1 MFIPKSML
9 KMFFL
14 AEVRVDACKIA
25 SDYYDL
31 SVVIAGMFRVVFK

>member
-9 KMFFL
+9 KMFL

-25 SDYYDL
+25 SDFYDL
-31 SVVIAGMFRVVFK
+31 SVVIAGMFRVVSK